1 MLAHLKT
8 VQTSKSD
15 SSVVF
20 TIFLISS
27 EHWALFN
34 EHWALCNSNGF
45 PFNLL
50 LTAIIFLFSFSFQSS
65 FISIYHSPKCFSF
78 FLTLTH
84 IFNFLLYRLFTK
96 LSIVTRCV
104 FDTSAAQAF
113 QVICNFSDSNWF
125 AQLFSG
131 PTHFCPIG
139 PFIQSNNFEWTSICC
154 LCFSFVYLPIL
165 MA

>member
-1 MLAHLKT
+1 M
-8 VQTSKSD
+8 QTSKSD

-27 EHWALFN
+27 EHWAL
-34 EHWALCNSNGF
+34 CDSNGH
-45 PFNLL
+45 PFNFL
-50 LTAIIFLFSFSFQSS
+50 LTGSISSSNHLLILVLLPKFFHLNISLTKMFLL
-65 FISIYHSPKCFSF
+65 

-84 IFNFLLYRLFTK
+84 IFNFLLYHLFTK

-104 FDTSAAQAF
+104 FNTFAAQAF

-139 PFIQSNNFEWTSICC
+139 PFIKSNIF
-154 LCFSFVYLPIL
+154 Y
-165 MA
+165 